1 MKIAL
6 CDDDEKELSNI
17 RSLLDNYQKTHN
29 IPFTYQEYHSS
40 CELALQASKERF
52 DIYLLDILMPHMTG
66 MQLAREIRT
75 FDHAAD
81 IIFLT
86 TSSDFAVESYTVKAT
101 NYLMKP
107 VSSNAFFAAMDDILR
122 VKTQEQGH
130 FLVLKSRIG
139 VHKVPLSELI
149 YVEAQNRKVIYYT
162 SGREQIVCTELFSS
176 VCNSLL
182 QHREFIQVHRS
193 FLVNMN
199 YIRSIGTMDMC
210 LHNKHSACTA
220 QGCRYQ
226 KTLSRFPD
234 GGMIMPELSSVFSL
248 VNYAFVLFFGIVAA
262 LYLADIGFCD
272 HKRVYVLTLFFFGIA
287 QLLFFLIMGESVL
300 YKCYPFLIHIP
311 LIALIFLRFH
321 RNLSISAI
329 SVLSAYLLCTP
340 RKWFGTFV
348 AFFFDRNP
356 VVSNIASIIITI
368 PLLVLV
374 IRFVSPYI
382 IRLKYE
388 SRTTL
393 LLFFLLPLVYYVL
406 EYTFTVYTDLLYTGG
421 AVVID
426 FMDSFLVVSFFILS
440 VLSLKFSS
448 EKNKAERENILL
460 TTAATQAQ
468 KEIAQ
473 LSASQQQAAIY
484 RHDLRHHMNF
494 IQSCLDQNNP
504 KEATS
509 YIHEICTNLEHSSV
523 IRYCVNESVNL
534 IVSSYANQAAVNHI
548 PMQISIT
555 ATEFSRFQITDLCSL
570 FANALENALH
580 ACQQMNP
587 QSQRY
592 ISLKIYEKNTQLC
605 IQIKNSYEQ
614 PVVFADDIPISRSV
628 NHGIGVQSMISVV
641 EKYHGVYGFFA
652 DHGEFRFQA
661 SM

>member
-1 MKIAL
+1 MK
-6 CDDDEKELSNI
+6 
-17 RSLLDNYQKTHN
+17 
-29 IPFTYQEYHSS
+29 
-40 CELALQASKERF
+40 
-52 DIYLLDILMPHMTG
+52 
-66 MQLAREIRT
+66 
-75 FDHAAD
+75 
-81 IIFLT
+81 
-86 TSSDFAVESYTVKAT
+86 
-101 NYLMKP
+101 
-107 VSSNAFFAAMDDILR
+107 
-122 VKTQEQGH
+122 
-130 FLVLKSRIG
+130 
-139 VHKVPLSELI
+139 
-149 YVEAQNRKVIYYT
+149 
-162 SGREQIVCTELFSS
+162 
-176 VCNSLL
+176 
-182 QHREFIQVHRS
+182 
-193 FLVNMN
+193 
-199 YIRSIGTMDMC
+199 
-210 LHNKHSACTA
+210 
-220 QGCRYQ
+220 
-226 KTLSRFPD
+226 
-234 GGMIMPELSSVFSL
+234 
-248 VNYAFVLFFGIVAA
+248 
-262 LYLADIGFCD
+262 
-272 HKRVYVLTLFFFGIA
+272 
-287 QLLFFLIMGESVL
+287 
-300 YKCYPFLIHIP
+300 
-311 LIALIFLRFH
+311 
-321 RNLSISAI
+321 
-329 SVLSAYLLCTP
+329 
-340 RKWFGTFV
+340 
-348 AFFFDRNP
+348 
-356 VVSNIASIIITI
+356 
-368 PLLVLV
+368 
-374 IRFVSPYI
+374 
-382 IRLKYE
+382 

-592 ISLKIYEKNTQLC
+592 ISLKVYEKNTQLC

-641 EKYHGVYGFFA
+641 RKIPWCLWILCRSWGIPVSG
-652 DHGEFRFQA
+652 

>member
-17 RSLLDNYQKTHN
+17 RSLLDSYQKTHN

-130 FLVLKSRIG
+130 FLVLKSRID

-162 SGREQIVCTELFSS
+162 SGREQIV
-176 VCNSLL
+176 
-182 QHREFIQVHRS
+182 
-193 FLVNMN
+193 
-199 YIRSIGTMDMC
+199 
-210 LHNKHSACTA
+210 CTA

-287 QLLFFLIMGESVL
+287 QLLFYLIMGESVL

-509 YIHEICTNLEHSSV
+509 YIHEICTNLDHSSV

-592 ISLKIYEKNTQLC
+592 ILLKVYEKNTQLC

>member
-1 MKIAL
+1 
-6 CDDDEKELSNI
+6 
-17 RSLLDNYQKTHN
+17 
-29 IPFTYQEYHSS
+29 
-40 CELALQASKERF
+40 
-52 DIYLLDILMPHMTG
+52 
-66 MQLAREIRT
+66 
-75 FDHAAD
+75 
-81 IIFLT
+81 
-86 TSSDFAVESYTVKAT
+86 
-101 NYLMKP
+101 
-107 VSSNAFFAAMDDILR
+107 
-122 VKTQEQGH
+122 
-130 FLVLKSRIG
+130 
-139 VHKVPLSELI
+139 
-149 YVEAQNRKVIYYT
+149 
-162 SGREQIVCTELFSS
+162 
-176 VCNSLL
+176 
-182 QHREFIQVHRS
+182 
-193 FLVNMN
+193 
-199 YIRSIGTMDMC
+199 
-210 LHNKHSACTA
+210 
-220 QGCRYQ
+220 
-226 KTLSRFPD
+226 
-234 GGMIMPELSSVFSL
+234 MPELSSVFSL
-248 VNYAFVLFFGIVAA
+248 VNYAFVLFFGIVAS
-262 LYLADIGFCD
+262 LYLADINFCD

-287 QLLFFLIMGESVL
+287 QLLFYLIMGESVL

-321 RNLSISAI
+321 RNLSISVI

-468 KEIAQ
+468 KEISQ
-473 LSASQQQAAIY
+473 LSAFQQQAAIY

-592 ISLKIYEKNTQLC
+592 ISLKVYEK
-605 IQIKNSYEQ
+605 IHSY
-614 PVVFADDIPISRSV
+614 VSR
-628 NHGIGVQSMISVV
+628 
-641 EKYHGVYGFFA
+641 
-652 DHGEFRFQA
+652 
-661 SM
+661 

>member
-1 MKIAL
+1 
-6 CDDDEKELSNI
+6 
-17 RSLLDNYQKTHN
+17 
-29 IPFTYQEYHSS
+29 
-40 CELALQASKERF
+40 
-52 DIYLLDILMPHMTG
+52 
-66 MQLAREIRT
+66 
-75 FDHAAD
+75 
-81 IIFLT
+81 
-86 TSSDFAVESYTVKAT
+86 
-101 NYLMKP
+101 
-107 VSSNAFFAAMDDILR
+107 
-122 VKTQEQGH
+122 
-130 FLVLKSRIG
+130 
-139 VHKVPLSELI
+139 
-149 YVEAQNRKVIYYT
+149 
-162 SGREQIVCTELFSS
+162 
-176 VCNSLL
+176 
-182 QHREFIQVHRS
+182 
-193 FLVNMN
+193 
-199 YIRSIGTMDMC
+199 
-210 LHNKHSACTA
+210 
-220 QGCRYQ
+220 
-226 KTLSRFPD
+226 
-234 GGMIMPELSSVFSL
+234 MIMPELSSVFSL

-287 QLLFFLIMGESVL
+287 QLLFYLIMGESVL

-440 VLSLKFSS
+440 ILSLKFSS

-555 ATEFSRFQITDLCSL
+555 ATEFSSFQITDLCSL

-592 ISLKIYEKNTQLC
+592 ISLKVYEKNTQLC

>member
-1 MKIAL
+1 
-6 CDDDEKELSNI
+6 
-17 RSLLDNYQKTHN
+17 
-29 IPFTYQEYHSS
+29 
-40 CELALQASKERF
+40 
-52 DIYLLDILMPHMTG
+52 
-66 MQLAREIRT
+66 
-75 FDHAAD
+75 
-81 IIFLT
+81 
-86 TSSDFAVESYTVKAT
+86 
-101 NYLMKP
+101 
-107 VSSNAFFAAMDDILR
+107 
-122 VKTQEQGH
+122 
-130 FLVLKSRIG
+130 
-139 VHKVPLSELI
+139 
-149 YVEAQNRKVIYYT
+149 
-162 SGREQIVCTELFSS
+162 
-176 VCNSLL
+176 
-182 QHREFIQVHRS
+182 
-193 FLVNMN
+193 
-199 YIRSIGTMDMC
+199 
-210 LHNKHSACTA
+210 
-220 QGCRYQ
+220 
-226 KTLSRFPD
+226 
-234 GGMIMPELSSVFSL
+234 MPELSSVFSL

-262 LYLADIGFCD
+262 LYFADIGFCD

-287 QLLFFLIMGESVL
+287 QLLFYLIMGESVL
-300 YKCYPFLIHIP
+300 YKCYPFLIHLP
-311 LIALIFLRFH
+311 LILLI
-321 RNLSISAI
+321 
-329 SVLSAYLLCTP
+329 
-340 RKWFGTFV
+340 
-348 AFFFDRNP
+348 
-356 VVSNIASIIITI
+356 
-368 PLLVLV
+368 
-374 IRFVSPYI
+374 
-382 IRLKYE
+382 
-388 SRTTL
+388 
-393 LLFFLLPLVYYVL
+393 FLLPLVYYVL

-468 KEIAQ
+468 KEISQ
-473 LSASQQQAAIY
+473 LSAFQQQAAIY

-504 KEATS
+504 KEAAS

-534 IVSSYANQAAVNHI
+534 IVSSYANQAAANHI

-592 ISLKIYEKNTQLC
+592 ISLKVYEKNTQLC

>member
-1 MKIAL
+1 
-6 CDDDEKELSNI
+6 
-17 RSLLDNYQKTHN
+17 
-29 IPFTYQEYHSS
+29 
-40 CELALQASKERF
+40 
-52 DIYLLDILMPHMTG
+52 
-66 MQLAREIRT
+66 
-75 FDHAAD
+75 
-81 IIFLT
+81 
-86 TSSDFAVESYTVKAT
+86 
-101 NYLMKP
+101 
-107 VSSNAFFAAMDDILR
+107 
-122 VKTQEQGH
+122 
-130 FLVLKSRIG
+130 
-139 VHKVPLSELI
+139 
-149 YVEAQNRKVIYYT
+149 
-162 SGREQIVCTELFSS
+162 
-176 VCNSLL
+176 
-182 QHREFIQVHRS
+182 
-193 FLVNMN
+193 
-199 YIRSIGTMDMC
+199 
-210 LHNKHSACTA
+210 
-220 QGCRYQ
+220 
-226 KTLSRFPD
+226 
-234 GGMIMPELSSVFSL
+234 MIMPELSSVFSL

-287 QLLFFLIMGESVL
+287 QLLFYLIMGESVL

-534 IVSSYANQAAVNHI
+534 IVSSYANQAAINHI

-592 ISLKIYEKNTQLC
+592 ISLKVYEKNTQLC

-628 NHGIGVQSMISVV
+628 GHRPDPVPDPRHRRTEHDLCCRKIPWCLWILCRSWGIPVSGFHVTSDFLSVRELFVSSPQFSSNRHNFIRKYLQIETEVITYGKKQKRDNHGKFIRFPDRFHRSRQRFHGNLCIGFLRILQQF
-641 EKYHGVYGFFA
+641 HGNGLQHRLQP
-652 DHGEFRFQA
+652 DCKRR
-661 SM
+661 

>member
-1 MKIAL
+1 MYRL
-6 CDDDEKELSNI
+6 
-17 RSLLDNYQKTHN
+17 
-29 IPFTYQEYHSS
+29 
-40 CELALQASKERF
+40 
-52 DIYLLDILMPHMTG
+52 
-66 MQLAREIRT
+66 
-75 FDHAAD
+75 
-81 IIFLT
+81 
-86 TSSDFAVESYTVKAT
+86 
-101 NYLMKP
+101 
-107 VSSNAFFAAMDDILR
+107 
-122 VKTQEQGH
+122 
-130 FLVLKSRIG
+130 
-139 VHKVPLSELI
+139 
-149 YVEAQNRKVIYYT
+149 
-162 SGREQIVCTELFSS
+162 
-176 VCNSLL
+176 
-182 QHREFIQVHRS
+182 
-193 FLVNMN
+193 
-199 YIRSIGTMDMC
+199 
-210 LHNKHSACTA
+210 
-220 QGCRYQ
+220 
-226 KTLSRFPD
+226 
-234 GGMIMPELSSVFSL
+234 
-248 VNYAFVLFFGIVAA
+248 
-262 LYLADIGFCD
+262 
-272 HKRVYVLTLFFFGIA
+272 
-287 QLLFFLIMGESVL
+287 
-300 YKCYPFLIHIP
+300 
-311 LIALIFLRFH
+311 
-321 RNLSISAI
+321 
-329 SVLSAYLLCTP
+329 
-340 RKWFGTFV
+340 
-348 AFFFDRNP
+348 
-356 VVSNIASIIITI
+356 ASIIITI

-406 EYTFTVYTDLLYTGG
+406 EYTFTVYTDRSTR
-421 AVVID
+421 AVQ
-426 FMDSFLVVSFFILS
+426 S
-440 VLSLKFSS
+440 
-448 EKNKAERENILL
+448 LL
-460 TTAATQAQ
+460 TLWTVFLSYPFLFCLFSRLNFQVKKIKQNGKIFCLLRLPHRHQ

-473 LSASQQQAAIY
+473 LSASQKQAAIY

-592 ISLKIYEKNTQLC
+592 ISLKVYEKNTQLC